1 MCFTAFMQCICAY
14 ELDLVKPVCTRELEI
29 RNAGVHNLAMRQ
41 ETDHQALTKAILEKL
56 KMNQGQM
63 ADHLGVSQ
71 ASISRWANGHE
82 LTLEHAGKLELEAK
96 RLGLLKGNFVRN
108 VTSVPIVGYV
118 GAGGSISFEDNHGP
132 YGEADMPPK
141 GGSSSLVAVI
151 VKGDSMSGTLEDG
164 WTVYYDNRRD
174 PPDETL
180 HGKLCI
186 VGLSDG
192 RTLIKKLYPG
202 RKRQHYDLHSVNA
215 PVLLDQPVDWAA
227 RITWIAPK

>member
-1 MCFTAFMQCICAY
+1 MS
-14 ELDLVKPVCTRELEI
+14 EK
-29 RNAGVHNLAMRQ
+29 
-41 ETDHQALTKAILEKL
+41 TDHQALTKAILTKL
-56 KMNQGQM
+56 KMNQAQL
-63 ADHLGVSQ
+63 AVHLGVSQ
-71 ASISRWANGHE
+71 SSISRWTGGYE
-82 LTLEHAGKLELEAK
+82 LTREHATTVEDEAR
-96 RLGLLKGNFVRN
+96 RLGIVKGKYVRS

-118 GAGGSISFEDNHGP
+118 GAGGTLSFDDSQGP
-132 YGEADMPPK
+132 YGEAEMPPK
-141 GGSSSLVAVI
+141 GGSPTLVAVI

-174 PPDETL
+174 PPDETM
-180 HGKLCI
+180 HSKLCI

-215 PVLLDQPVDWAA
+215 PPLLDQPVDWAA

>member
-1 MCFTAFMQCICAY
+1 MCFTAFMPCICAY
-14 ELDLVKPVCTRELEI
+14 ELDLVKPVFTRELDY
-29 RNAGVHNLAMRQ
+29 RNAGVHNSLMSQ
-41 ETDHQALTKAILEKL
+41 ETDHQSLTKSILAKL
-56 KMNQGQM
+56 KMNQAQL
-63 ADHLGVSQ
+63 AEHLGVSQ
-71 ASISRWANGHE
+71 ASISRWANGNE
-82 LTLEHAGKLELEAK
+82 LTLEHAGKLETEAR
-96 RLGLLKGNFVRN
+96 RLGVLKGKFVRN
-108 VTSVPIVGYV
+108 VTSVPIVGYA

>member
-1 MCFTAFMQCICAY
+1 MGMA
-14 ELDLVKPVCTRELEI
+14 
-29 RNAGVHNLAMRQ
+29 Q
-41 ETDHQALTKAILEKL
+41 ETDHQTLTKAILAKL
-56 KMNQGQM
+56 KMNQAGL

-71 ASISRWANGHE
+71 ASISRWASGFE
-82 LTLEHAGKLELEAK
+82 LKRDHAEKLEVEAR
-96 RLGLLKGNFVRN
+96 RLGILKGKYVRS

-118 GAGGSISFEDNHGP
+118 GAGGTLSFDDNQGP
-132 YGEADMPPK
+132 YGEAEMPPK
-141 GGSSSLVAVI
+141 GGSATLVAVI

-164 WTVYYDNRRD
+164 WTVYYDNRKE
-174 PPDETL
+174 PPDEGM

-186 VGLSDG
+186 VGLTDG

-215 PVLLDQPVDWAA
+215 PPLLDQPVDWAA